1 MIKFFNRA
9 KGVKGEWQ
17 ASKYLI
23 DKGYKILEQN
33 YSCSLGE
40 IDIIATLQDY
50 IVFVEVKERDSASYG
65 YPSESVNHKKQSKIR
80 NVASYYLKTH
90 KLYEIPCRFD
100 VIEVLAGEVNHIE
113 NAF

>member
-1 MIKFFNRA
+1 M
-9 KGVKGEWQ
+9 
-17 ASKYLI
+17 I

-50 IVFVEVKERDSASYG
+50 IVFVEVKERDTASYG

-80 NVASYYLKTH
+80 NVASYYLKIH
-90 KLYEIPCRFD
+90 KLYESPCRFD